1 MQNLIRVNMNLPINT
16 IIETNRCKLR
26 STKKEDISF
35 IFSATRYKGFN
46 DGMLWDAPKNE
57 AELIATYED
66 GVTKAWY
73 ERQSYGF
80 TICDKFN
87 NEPLGR
93 INIRKDLD
101 KVWFIGFWMHPE
113 QQEKGY
119 MTESVKAILELGFI
133 TLSAEKIEAFHA
145 LWNKKSE
152 KVLKAVGM
160 NFIEYIPQGFMKKG
174 KWVEENKLGITK
186 EEWNKFKN

>member
-1 MQNLIRVNMNLPINT
+1 MNLSINT
-16 IIETNRCKLR
+16 IIETSRCKLR
-26 STKKEDISF
+26 STKKEDIPF

-80 TICDKFN
+80 TICNKLND
-87 NEPLGR
+87 EPLGR
-93 INIRKDLD
+93 ISIRKDSD
-101 KVWFIGFWMHPE
+101 KVWTIGFWMHPE
-113 QQEKGY
+113 QQGKGY
-119 MTESVKAILELGFI
+119 MTESVKVILELGFI
-133 TLSAEKIEAFHA
+133 TLDAEKIEAFHA

-174 KWVEENKLGITK
+174 EWVEENKLGITK
-186 EEWNKFKN
+186 EEWNKFQR

>member
-1 MQNLIRVNMNLPINT
+1 MNLPINT
-16 IIETNRCKLR
+16 IIETSRCKLR
-26 STKKEDISF
+26 STKKKDIPF

-87 NEPLGR
+87 DEPFTLIKAYVVGKGEFPPPVGCCWVSEQLVF
-93 INIRKDLD
+93 NIRD
-101 KVWFIGFWMHPE
+101 KLVI
-113 QQEKGY
+113 
-119 MTESVKAILELGFI
+119 TNSVEFANVHLNPPV
-133 TLSAEKIEAFHA
+133 SR
-145 LWNKKSE
+145 
-152 KVLKAVGM
+152 
-160 NFIEYIPQGFMKKG
+160 PQ
-174 KWVEENKLGITK
+174 LI
-186 EEWNKFKN
+186 